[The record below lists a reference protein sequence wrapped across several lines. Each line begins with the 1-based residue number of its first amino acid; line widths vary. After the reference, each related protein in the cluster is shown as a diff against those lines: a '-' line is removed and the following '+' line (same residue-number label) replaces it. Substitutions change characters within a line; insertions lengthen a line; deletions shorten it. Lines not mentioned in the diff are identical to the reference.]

1 MKYRANTSMALN
13 RLFISLILIG
23 MFCVSA
29 CVLAEGDQ
37 KNDNKNNEK
46 MKTNNSSE
54 EIVLAGGCFWGME
67 ELLRTQKGILEI
79 EVGYAGGD
87 SDKVTYDQ
95 VKTGRTGNAESVRI
109 LYDANQLDL
118 KNLLEYFF
126 KIHDPTTANRQG
138 NDVGS
143 QYRSSIFYTTK
154 EQELV
159 AREVKDK
166 VQLSGAWKKDLTT
179 EITPLKG
186 FTRAEEYHQ
195 DYLQKNP
202 GGYTCHF
209 VRDIEF

>member
-1 MKYRANTSMALN
+1 MKNYIL
-13 RLFISLILIG
+13 LFSKSFLAILF
-23 MFCVSA
+23 MLTNSA
-29 CVLAEGDQ
+29 AQTDST
-37 KNDNKNNEK
+37 NKTEINKQVE
-46 MKTNNSSE
+46 TNKLQ

-67 ELLRTQKGILEI
+67 ELLRGQKGVAEI

-87 SDKVTYDQ
+87 TDKATYEF

-109 LYDANQLDL
+109 KYDANQL
-118 KNLLEYFF
+118 NLENFLEYFF
-126 KIHDPTTANRQG
+126 KIHDPTTLNRQG

-143 QYRSSIFYTTK
+143 QYRSAIFTTTK
-154 EQELV
+154 EQ
-159 AREVKDK
+159 ADIAQKVKDK

-186 FTRAEEYHQ
+186 FTKAEDYHQ

-209 VRDIEF
+209 VRDIDF